1 MSLKFRA
8 RLPRAWSLAALPA
21 LLLPALSLSALCLPG
36 TLAAQGRVLTAQ
48 DYARAE
54 RFVGYNANPLVDHAV
69 TRVTWLDDGQFWYRD
84 HDATGDHF
92 RVVDAATGEAREAF
106 DRERL
111 AAALA
116 KAAGKPVK
124 ADKLPVTDYRIA
136 ADGGFE
142 ITVGGQR
149 YLCDPALDACTA
161 AARKGGQEPGVRSP
175 DGKSEAFI
183 RDWNLWVRD
192 LASGAETQ
200 LTTDGA
206 TDYGYATDN
215 AGWTHS
221 DRAILVWSPDSTK
234 IATFQQDQRK
244 TGTMTLVK
252 TTVGH
257 PEVETWKYPL
267 VGDKDI
273 TMIER
278 VVIDVPAKRVVRLK
292 MPPDQHR
299 STQCD
304 DVSCFGGWEDVQWS
318 ADGESLAFA
327 SSSRDHKDVWLRIAD
342 PDTGAIREVLHEH
355 VPTWF
360 ESGINAI
367 NWRWLSAS
375 NEILWWSQ
383 RNGWGNLYLYDAATG
398 KLKHAVT
405 GGEGNVTKVL
415 RVDED
420 ARTVWFEGVG
430 RVAGVHPYY
439 RQLFRVSLDGG
450 APELLTPEA
459 ADHVISLSPDGTYF
473 VDAYSTATEPPVT
486 LLRKAADGATV
497 ATVAKADI
505 SRLLAAGWVPPEPF
519 TVTARDGRTTLYG
532 MMFKPTDFDPSKRYP
547 VVDYVYPGP
556 QTGSVRGYGFS
567 AARADHQALAE
578 LGFIVV
584 AIDGM
589 GSQPWRNKAF
599 HDAYAGNVADNTLPD
614 QVAGLKQLGAR
625 HPWIDLDRVGIWGHS
640 GGGNATAGAMFHYP
654 DFFKVGWAESGNHDN
669 RNYEDDWAEKWQGL
683 LVTDEDGSTNYD
695 SQANWRYAKNLKGRL
710 MLTHGTMDDNVPPSN
725 TLLVVKA
732 LIEANKDFDLL
743 MIPNARHGYGE
754 QTPYVMRR
762 RWDYFVRYLA
772 GNTPPDEY
780 QMHPPVD

>member
-1 MSLKFRA
+1 SWGVPMSLKFRA

-318 ADGESLAFA
+318 ADGGTLAFA

-439 RQLFRVSLDGG
+439 R
-450 APELLTPEA
+450 
-459 ADHVISLSPDGTYF
+459 
-473 VDAYSTATEPPVT
+473 
-486 LLRKAADGATV
+486 
-497 ATVAKADI
+497 
-505 SRLLAAGWVPPEPF
+505 
-519 TVTARDGRTTLYG
+519 
-532 MMFKPTDFDPSKRYP
+532 
-547 VVDYVYPGP
+547 
-556 QTGSVRGYGFS
+556 
-567 AARADHQALAE
+567 
-578 LGFIVV
+578 
-584 AIDGM
+584 
-589 GSQPWRNKAF
+589 
-599 HDAYAGNVADNTLPD
+599 
-614 QVAGLKQLGAR
+614 
-625 HPWIDLDRVGIWGHS
+625 
-640 GGGNATAGAMFHYP
+640 
-654 DFFKVGWAESGNHDN
+654 
-669 RNYEDDWAEKWQGL
+669 
-683 LVTDEDGSTNYD
+683 
-695 SQANWRYAKNLKGRL
+695 
-710 MLTHGTMDDNVPPSN
+710 
-725 TLLVVKA
+725 
-732 LIEANKDFDLL
+732 
-743 MIPNARHGYGE
+743 
-754 QTPYVMRR
+754 
-762 RWDYFVRYLA
+762 
-772 GNTPPDEY
+772 
-780 QMHPPVD
+780 